1 MKSRT
6 LTLMALACTALVL
19 VIAGCGGD
27 DETSSSTTSTTAA
40 LTETEFLAQGNA
52 ICIAANKELDQAAN
66 DTFTGGQPT
75 DAQIEQYAGV
85 LVPNVQ
91 GQVDAIRALTP
102 PEDLVDQVDT
112 FLADAE
118 DALAQ
123 VSDDPSLLLTSDSN
137 GPFSSIS
144 QEARQIGLDECA
156 S

>member
-1 MKSRT
+1 MRYRT
-6 LTLMALACTALVL
+6 LILMALACAALVL
-19 VIAGCGGD
+19 VVGGCGGD
-27 DETSSSTTSTTAA
+27 DESSSTTSTAAA
-40 LTETEFLAQGNA
+40 LTETAFLAQGNA

-102 PEDLVDQVDT
+102 PEDLADQVDT

-123 VSDDPSLLLTSDSN
+123 VSDDPSLLLTSDDN

-144 QEARQIGLDECA
+144 QEARQIGLDKCA
-156 S
+156 N